1 MAKKA
6 PEEVERNLREL
17 DGWES
22 SGMSIRR
29 TFAVRSFPDAIAFAV
44 RVGFVAESA
53 DHHPEILIEFKRV
66 TLTYSTHSEGGVT
79 DKDFDG
85 AGKATALAKEM
96 GGS

>member
-1 MAKKA
+1 
-6 PEEVERNLREL
+6 
-17 DGWES
+17 
-22 SGMSIRR
+22 
-29 TFAVRSFPDAIAFAV
+29 
-44 RVGFVAESA
+44 
-53 DHHPEILIEFKRV
+53 V